1 MESDDPAIRAAMDGL
16 DNPEALSATAST
28 RTEPSAVFFIV
39 FGLVYETLSGSS
51 SSQAQSENR
60 NDNSQVA
67 LRALRCL
74 TRTEYAGK
82 ALLEPTIFD
91 ELINLWYRMA
101 MTEPPSVQVQLVETV
116 RVFASSHAG
125 PLNV

>member
-1 MESDDPAIRAAMDGL
+1 MEANDPAIRAAMDGL
-16 DNPEALSATAST
+16 DSPSTLSDAASS
-28 RTEPSAVFFIV
+28 RTEPSAMFFIV

-51 SSQAQSENR
+51 SSQSQSEDR

-67 LRALRCL
+67 LRAMRCL
-74 TRTEYAGK
+74 IRTEYAGK

-116 RVFASSHAG
+116 RAFAFNHAG